1 MDSKEINERIKAE
14 AIRQHTISVDPNATK
29 TESTTINMTDG
40 VLIPKKGEKHVFT
53 SWRLTFF
60 GALILSAVLIIFFP
74 DPYRLIFLTCLRG
87 APVTFEVTIFSI
99 IGAVIIGT
107 FTGLGSV
114 SKRRWINMI
123 CGVYVELIRG
133 IPLLVQ
139 LIFIYYAVG
148 SLFHVEGMIAAI
160 FSLSVCFGAY
170 MGEIVRA
177 GIIGRIRR
185 ETASELGLS
194 PDVSIASGGGDNMM
208 SAVGTG
214 AVEDGIVT
222 MSLGTSGTLFS
233 SSSHAFH
240 DPKLRLASF
249 CSSTETWLPLL
260 CTMNC
265 TVASETLRK
274 LFGQDVKAFDAAAE
288 RSGAGAGGLIML
300 PFFNG
305 ERVPDYPHGEGV
317 LLGMRQS
324 NVTEENIARATLEGV
339 TYEFLL
345 GLDAFRENGI
355 DVSFLTLTGG
365 GSKSRVWRQ
374 LVADMTG
381 CPVRVPVIREAAA
394 FGAALH
400 GIWCLLG
407 GRIEDVAKEHIAYD
421 ESASAAPSGKDA
433 EVYRECYRKWLCY
446 SDSLAPVF
454 R

>member
-177 GIIGRIRR
+177 GIQAIPKGQMEAAI
-185 ETASELGLS
+185 ALGLS
-194 PDVSIASGGGDNMM
+194 
-208 SAVGTG
+208 
-214 AVEDGIVT
+214 
-222 MSLGTSGTLFS
+222 
-233 SSSHAFH
+233 
-240 DPKLRLASF
+240 
-249 CSSTETWLPLL
+249 
-260 CTMNC
+260 
-265 TVASETLRK
+265 
-274 LFGQDVKAFDAAAE
+274 
-288 RSGAGAGGLIML
+288 RS
-300 PFFNG
+300 
-305 ERVPDYPHGEGV
+305 
-317 LLGMRQS
+317 Q
-324 NVTEENIARATLEGV
+324 
-339 TYEFLL
+339 
-345 GLDAFRENGI
+345 AFRYIILPQTIKVILPAIGNEFISMLKDSSLVSVLSLEDILRCGRMYISRTFLSLETMLVVALIYLIITLVLSRLVGILEERLHKNG
-355 DVSFLTLTGG
+355 
-365 GSKSRVWRQ
+365 
-374 LVADMTG
+374 
-381 CPVRVPVIREAAA
+381 
-394 FGAALH
+394 
-400 GIWCLLG
+400 
-407 GRIEDVAKEHIAYD
+407 
-421 ESASAAPSGKDA
+421 
-433 EVYRECYRKWLCY
+433 
-446 SDSLAPVF
+446 
-454 R
+454 